1 VVPCDSRRE
10 NVMYIH
16 EAAVQAE
23 SIFRSICPTLDMF
36 ADREDMLQSTEMA
49 RHTADED
56 AELAGLDAIL
66 SSVGFPTAKEH
77 VETADTGIDEHKV
90 AGGEGGAILLGA
102 VVESSS
108 GVVTTGLEVVELV
121 EETSSGNN

>member
-66 SSVGFPTAKEH
+66 SSVGFPTAKEQ
-77 VETADTGIDEHKV
+77 VETADSGIDEHKV

-102 VVESSS
+102 VVESS
-108 GVVTTGLEVVELV
+108 GVVTNEFEVVAIV